1 MLTLKGTSP
10 VAVLAETV
18 CPAGIKPLLHASA
31 GAPVGA
37 PNVFHIDAANSSK
50 VSNKNFYKW

>member
-10 VAVLAETV
+10 VAVLAGLV

-31 GAPVGA
+31 GAPEGS
-37 PNVFHIDAANSSK
+37 PNVVHIDTANNSK
-50 VSNKNFYKW
+50 DSKQTF